1 MLLWELAKQSLYMMM
16 WFEVH
21 RESSWHRRA
30 NTEEQA
36 ITHMDGLISDLT
48 ASNLDAMSVLQE
60 MLESFI
66 TEQNMSLAQG

>member
-1 MLLWELAKQSLYMMM
+1 MLLWELAEQSLYMMM

-36 ITHMDGLISDLT
+36 IIHMDGLISGLT

-60 MLESFI
+60 MLEPFI